1 MVALLFFQFCYSHFT
16 AKKIIKEKTNNCI
29 DVKIINASYVG
40 SYYQYVVSS
49 NIGKLFVVSNETINH
64 CKLNDEVFLSF
75 DESGITILKD

>member
-1 MVALLFFQFCYSHFT
+1 MVT
-16 AKKIIKEKTNNCI
+16 
-29 DVKIINASYVG
+29 KIINASYVG